1 MSSIGVDFFNFL
13 QYRHYKISTIFSN
26 VNYKRIENFNL
37 AVQKKIII
45 PFEARISLVNFK
57 SFLVI
62 NRKKSQ
68 RAYYTS
74 NISVCGIRW
83 VPVLLPLPYQ
93 PPSLLLLRIYFLC
106 FLLLRSSEESDAR
119 MHRKKQT

>member
-26 VNYKRIENFNL
+26 VNYKRTENFNL

-45 PFEARISLVNFK
+45 PFEARISLVNFN

-62 NRKKSQ
+62 NRKNLSLHIIHQ
-68 RAYYTS
+68 
-74 NISVCGIRW
+74 ILVCGIRW

-93 PPSLLLLRIYFLC
+93 PPPLLLLRIYFLC